1 MTALKTQEHSSNTQ
15 MCFQDLIWVKKINL
29 VYFYLEMDF
38 PSLMDFHIILFQT
51 DLQKGQAGCL
61 IPGFRS

>member
-1 MTALKTQEHSSNTQ
+1 MTALKTQEHSSNIQ
-15 MCFQDLIWVKKINL
+15 MYFQDLIWVKKNL
-29 VYFYLEMDF
+29 VYCHLEMDF
-38 PSLMDFHIILFQT
+38 PSEMDFHIVLFQT